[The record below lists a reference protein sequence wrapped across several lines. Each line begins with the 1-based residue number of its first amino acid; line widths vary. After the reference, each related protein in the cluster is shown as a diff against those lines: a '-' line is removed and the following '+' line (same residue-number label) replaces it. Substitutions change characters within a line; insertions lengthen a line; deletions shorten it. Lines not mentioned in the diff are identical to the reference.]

1 MPEYV
6 SGNLDNYKDF
16 ADNDYLYFVNSCK
29 AGLFANSMGANA
41 QNIAERYLKYIVDE
55 FAIPETEDE
64 ENRKR
69 SVLRT
74 HSLNVLLNYIMR
86 DLCIDF
92 PITLKNNLLILNSLY
107 FSTKSPGDD
116 TIRLTV
122 EDILQYKDILTDCK
136 NYVEKLETE
145 IGKST
150 GNGELSD
157 DPFYSEENMLELKKR
172 ILNIDLGKSIL
183 KEHALIDYDE

>member
-16 ADNDYLYFVNSCK
+16 ADNDYLYYVNSCK

-74 HSLNVLLNYIMR
+74 YSLNVLLNYIMR
-86 DLCIDF
+86 EMGIDV

-107 FSTKSPGDD
+107 FSTRYPGDD
-116 TIRLTV
+116 TVRLTV

-136 NYVEKLETE
+136 NYVEKLELE
-145 IGKST
+145 IG
-150 GNGELSD
+150 
-157 DPFYSEENMLELKKR
+157 NMTE
-172 ILNIDLGKSIL
+172 
-183 KEHALIDYDE
+183 